1 MYLFKSLHVYN
12 SLCLFLSIS
21 IDTRVSFNICL
32 NIFLSDSLSLYT
44 YIYIHTV
51 FYFFIISYFYFY
63 IHINIYI
70 EFLSKFTKYQSLS
83 VCIYIYM
90 YSVWTHRFWKPQLLW
105 FKPLYRLICQVV
117 ECRQG
122 QNPNGRFQRWLSPG
136 WEGAIRRFFRHLYQ
150 EFPNHM
156 IVCYIYIIMLIN
168 YD

>member
-12 SLCLFLSIS
+12 YLCLFLSIS
-21 IDTRVSFNICL
+21 IDSRVSFNICL

-83 VCIYIYM
+83 VCIYICTVCGRIDFESLNCCGLNPCIAWSARWW
-90 YSVWTHRFWKPQLLW
+90 SVDKDRTPMAVSKGDYPLAGRERFGGFFGTYIKS
-105 FKPLYRLICQVV
+105 
-117 ECRQG
+117 
-122 QNPNGRFQRWLSPG
+122 FQTTW
-136 WEGAIRRFFRHLYQ
+136 
-150 EFPNHM
+150 
-156 IVCYIYIIMLIN
+156 
-168 YD
+168 